1 MGSTAFPEYD
11 VVLDSVSKTFDK
23 VVAVDHVT
31 LKVRRGTFL
40 TLLGPSGCGKTTTLR
55 IIGGFEQPESGKVYL
70 KGRDVTGIPPYKR
83 ETNLVFQDFALFP
96 HMNVLNNIG
105 FGLRMKGV
113 AKRRIRQRVLEM
125 LEMVELPEVIHRK
138 PNQLSG
144 GQRQRV
150 ALCRSLILE
159 PAVLLL
165 DEPLGALDAMIRKQM
180 QTELKNLQKKLGQT
194 FISVTHDQEE
204 ALTMSDEI
212 AIMKD
217 GRIEQVGSPHE
228 VYERPVSRFVAT
240 FLGECNLLEME
251 IVDVGSQVV
260 VAAAPELGT
269 FYFHSSN
276 DRNSKPTQKH
286 VSMMV
291 RPENIT
297 IAPDNRAFENS
308 LEAIIKE
315 SAFKGSTTEYLVQ
328 ARRAEIRLQVPG
340 KSQYQT
346 GEKVTLTW
354 RKEDCYLIPEK
365 ESRV

>member
-1 MGSTAFPEYD
+1 MGFQEYD
-11 VVLDSVSKTFDK
+11 VVLDSVNKTFDK
-23 VVAVDHVT
+23 VVAVDQVS
-31 LKVRRGTFL
+31 LKVRKGTFV

-55 IIGGFEQPESGKVYL
+55 IIGGFEQPDSGKVYL
-70 KGRDVTGIPPYKR
+70 KGCDVTGIPPYKR

-96 HMNVLNNIG
+96 HMNILNNIG

-113 AKRRIRQRVLEM
+113 AKRRIRQKVLEM

-180 QTELKNLQKKLGQT
+180 QSELKNLQKKLGQT

-217 GRIEQVGSPHE
+217 GRIQQIGSPHE
-228 VYERPVSRFVAT
+228 VYEHPVSRFVAT
-240 FLGECNLLEME
+240 FLGDCNLLEME
-251 IVDVGSQVV
+251 IVDVQPQVV
-260 VAAAPELGT
+260 VAAAPDLGM
-269 FYFHSSN
+269 FYVHSPN
-276 DRNSKPTQKH
+276 EGQGQPRQKQ
-286 VSMMV
+286 VSLMV

-297 IAPDNRAFENS
+297 IVRDNGAHENR
-308 LEAIIKE
+308 LEGVIKQ

-328 ARRAEIRLQVPG
+328 AQRTEIRLQIPG
-340 KSQYQT
+340 KSEYRS
-346 GEKVTLTW
+346 GEKVALTW
-354 RKEDCYLIPEK
+354 RKEDCYLIPQDH
-365 ESRV
+365 